1 MVNAMMK
8 KIKTCFH
15 ALTLLVPLL
24 LGSSPSTSWAQ
35 ANYPNRPI
43 TWVVPYAAGGATDV
57 LIRIIA
63 RKLADELGQPV
74 VVNNKPGG
82 GTMIGAQFVA
92 RAPADGYTILA
103 AVVANMATAPL
114 LSATPAGYDPL
125 KDFDAISL
133 ITSNPLLLVASK
145 SSQISKLSDV
155 LRMAKENPGILAIAS
170 YGQGTPSHLG
180 IELLKGAAGI
190 DVIHIP
196 YKGSAPALI
205 DLLGGRVP
213 LMMDILPSHIK
224 TLETGDVVGLA
235 IGQKL
240 RSPLAPKI
248 PTFAEEGVAGLDAT
262 TWVGVVAPA
271 GTPKEAIDR
280 LNQALR
286 RALSDSQVVESLT
299 LQGMP
304 AQHSTAQEFSL
315 IIRSG
320 YAKWAGIIKSANIK
334 PE

>member
-1 MVNAMMK
+1 MLKRIKRYSQALMV
-8 KIKTCFH
+8 I
-15 ALTLLVPLL
+15 VPLL
-24 LGSSPSTSWAQ
+24 WCSAPLTASAQ
-35 ANYPNRPI
+35 ASYPNRPI

-57 LIRIIA
+57 LVRIIA
-63 RKLADELGQPV
+63 RKLSDDLGQPV

-114 LSATPAGYDPL
+114 LSATPVGYDPI

-133 ITSNPLLLVASK
+133 VTSNPLLLVASK
-145 SSQISKLSDV
+145 SSQINKLSDV
-155 LRMAKENPGILAIAS
+155 LRMAREKPGVLAIAS

-180 IELLKGAAGI
+180 IELLKAAAGI
-190 DVIHIP
+190 DVIHVP
-196 YKGSAPALI
+196 YKGAAPALV

-224 TLETGDVVGLA
+224 TLEAGEVVGLA
-235 IGQKL
+235 IGQRA

-248 PTFAEEGVAGLDAT
+248 PTFLEEGVAGLDAT

-271 GTPKEAIDR
+271 GTPKEAIER
-280 LNQALR
+280 LNQAFR
-286 RALSDSQVVESLT
+286 KALTEPQVLESLA

-304 AQHSTAQEFSL
+304 AQATSAQEFAT
-315 IIRSG
+315 IIKSD
-320 YAKWAGIIKSANIK
+320 YAKWAGVIKSANIK
-334 PE
+334 PQ

>member
-1 MVNAMMK
+1 MLNKFTTCARAM
-8 KIKTCFH
+8 
-15 ALTLLVPLL
+15 LL
-24 LGSSPSTSWAQ
+24 LAPILFGSLTSSASAQ
-35 ANYPNRPI
+35 TGFPNRPI

-57 LIRIIA
+57 LVRIIA
-63 RKLADELGQPV
+63 RKLSDDLGQAV

-92 RAPADGYTILA
+92 KAPADGYTLLA

-114 LSATPAGYDPL
+114 LSAAPAGYDPV

-145 SSQISKLSDV
+145 SSQINKLADV
-155 LRMAKENPGILAIAS
+155 LRLAREKPGQLAIAS

-180 IELLKGAAGI
+180 IELLKVSTGI
-190 DVIHIP
+190 DVIHVP
-196 YKGSAPALI
+196 YKGAAPALV

-224 TLETGDVVGLA
+224 TMERAEVVGLA
-235 IGQKL
+235 IGQKG
-240 RSPLAPKI
+240 RSALAPKV
-248 PTFAEEGVAGLDAT
+248 PTFLEEGVAGIDAT

-271 GTPKEAIDR
+271 GTPREAIER
-280 LNQALR
+280 LNQAFR
-286 RALSDSQVVESLT
+286 RALAEPQVIESLT
-299 LQGMP
+299 QQGMP
-304 AQHSTAQEFSL
+304 AQHSTPQEFSSM
-315 IIRSG
+315 IRSD
-320 YAKWAGIIKSANIK
+320 YAKWAGVIRSANIK

>member
-1 MVNAMMK
+1 M
-8 KIKTCFH
+8 
-15 ALTLLVPLL
+15 
-24 LGSSPSTSWAQ
+24 
-35 ANYPNRPI
+35 
-43 TWVVPYAAGGATDV
+43 
-57 LIRIIA
+57 
-63 RKLADELGQPV
+63 
-74 VVNNKPGG
+74 
-82 GTMIGAQFVA
+82 
-92 RAPADGYTILA
+92 
-103 AVVANMATAPL
+103 
-114 LSATPAGYDPL
+114 
-125 KDFDAISL
+125 
-133 ITSNPLLLVASK
+133 
-145 SSQISKLSDV
+145 
-155 LRMAKENPGILAIAS
+155 
-170 YGQGTPSHLG
+170 
-180 IELLKGAAGI
+180 KGAAGI

>member
-1 MVNAMMK
+1 MMK

-155 LRMAKENPGILAIAS
+155 L
-170 YGQGTPSHLG
+170 
-180 IELLKGAAGI
+180 
-190 DVIHIP
+190 
-196 YKGSAPALI
+196 
-205 DLLGGRVP
+205 
-213 LMMDILPSHIK
+213 
-224 TLETGDVVGLA
+224 
-235 IGQKL
+235 
-240 RSPLAPKI
+240 
-248 PTFAEEGVAGLDAT
+248 
-262 TWVGVVAPA
+262 
-271 GTPKEAIDR
+271 
-280 LNQALR
+280 
-286 RALSDSQVVESLT
+286 
-299 LQGMP
+299 
-304 AQHSTAQEFSL
+304 
-315 IIRSG
+315 
-320 YAKWAGIIKSANIK
+320 
-334 PE
+334 